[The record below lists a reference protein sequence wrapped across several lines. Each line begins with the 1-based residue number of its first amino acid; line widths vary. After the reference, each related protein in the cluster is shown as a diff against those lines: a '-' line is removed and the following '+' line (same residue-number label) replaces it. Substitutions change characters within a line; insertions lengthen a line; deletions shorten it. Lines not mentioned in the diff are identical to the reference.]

1 MYVKIYLPAQIN
13 AGWQIHVIAFIQ
25 ETVPEPSWR
34 KENEDIRRA
43 GLSILLL
50 SCSALFTFLL
60 KLPSSTGG
68 VSCPTLSLS
77 TSLTCHGSDTSR
89 FPSSAG
95 RFSLS
100 DHQYFIPRRKIMLGT
115 DSNQVYIPWPA
126 SYSRGAGGRKGE
138 RTGSPLITTSFRSA
152 SSSTD

>member
-1 MYVKIYLPAQIN
+1 ML
-13 AGWQIHVIAFIQ
+13 AGKYMLLCLFRRLFQNPPGERKMRTSQGLVS
-25 ETVPEPSWR
+25 PSC
-34 KENEDIRRA
+34 
-43 GLSILLL
+43 LL
-50 SCSALFTFLL
+50 SCSVLFTFLL

-77 TSLTCHGSDTSR
+77 TSLTCHGSDTPR

-115 DSNQVYIPWPA
+115 DSNQVYKPWPA
-126 SYSRGAGGRKGE
+126 SYSWGAGGRNE
-138 RTGSPLITTSFRSA
+138 ESTGSPLITTSFRSA

>member
-1 MYVKIYLPAQIN
+1 ML
-13 AGWQIHVIAFIQ
+13 AGKYMLLLLFRRLFQNPPGERKMRTSQRLVS
-25 ETVPEPSWR
+25 PSC
-34 KENEDIRRA
+34 
-43 GLSILLL
+43 LL

-68 VSCPTLSLS
+68 GSSPTLSLPK
-77 TSLTCHGSDTSR
+77 SLTCHGADTPT
-89 FPSSAG
+89 FPRSAG

-100 DHQYFIPRRKIMLGT
+100 DHQYFIPRRMVMLGT

-138 RTGSPLITTSFRSA
+138 RTGSRLMSTSFRSV